1 MCFLNIQSILAYS
14 ARRLGHLAL
23 RRGEAERATA
33 LFKESLLLNREV
45 DHRQGVAS
53 CLAAF
58 AKVAAVSGNMIRAA
72 QLSGASDALLTE
84 GATPLH
90 QPDRIEY
97 DLNMEI
103 LRSELDDAAVAGG
116 FTEGPA

>member
-1 MCFLNIQSILAYS
+1 
-14 ARRLGHLAL
+14 
-23 RRGEAERATA
+23 
-33 LFKESLLLNREV
+33 LLNREV

-58 AKVAAVSGNMIRAA
+58 ARVAAVSGNMIRAA

-84 GATPLH
+84 VATPLY

-103 LRSELDDAAVAGG
+103 VRSELDDAAVAAAW
-116 FTEGPA
+116 TEGHAMSLEQAVALALGPSGATDRTKRR